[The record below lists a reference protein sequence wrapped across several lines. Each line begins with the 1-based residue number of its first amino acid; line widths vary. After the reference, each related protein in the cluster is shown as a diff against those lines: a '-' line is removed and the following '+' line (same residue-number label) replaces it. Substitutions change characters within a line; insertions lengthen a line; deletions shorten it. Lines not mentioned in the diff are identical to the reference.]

1 MQWLYTKVYYSS
13 WWLIQDKPRLY
24 FYKVI
29 FKGHDGPDGKVG
41 VEAEAGEEAE
51 RPRHHSN
58 SSDDV
63 SSEGKRDL
71 IVVMMLVVKVR
82 GI

>member
-1 MQWLYTKVYYSS
+1 MPQFHKVT
-13 WWLIQDKPRLY
+13 
-24 FYKVI
+24 
-29 FKGHDGPDGKVG
+29 FKGHDGPDGKVGVG

-63 SSEGKRDL
+63 SSEGKRNL